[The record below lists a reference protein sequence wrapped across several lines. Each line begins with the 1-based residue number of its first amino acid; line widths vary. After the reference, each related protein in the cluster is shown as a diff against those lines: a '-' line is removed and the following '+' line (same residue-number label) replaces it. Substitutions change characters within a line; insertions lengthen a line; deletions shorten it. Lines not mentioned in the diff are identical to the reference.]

1 MGNLI
6 QDLKYGVRVLRKAP
20 AFTAVAVITLAL
32 GMGANTVV
40 LSILNAL
47 YLRTAPVRKP
57 HDIVVSEGERRG
69 ISFPEY
75 QYYRAHNTSF
85 TGLAAE
91 YAYAHAYLQTGD
103 NPRILI
109 GSLVTAN
116 YFDLLGVK
124 PFLGRFFLPQD
135 ESHPDAWRTAVLS
148 YDFWQSD
155 FGADA
160 AVVGRTLKLNGVTVT
175 VIGVAPPQF
184 HRLFYGFDNDFWLPG
199 GAASYIVP
207 HCDPSSYSC
216 DFFSSLIGR
225 LRPGEQI
232 GNAQAEINGLDK
244 QWEASYPDLRTRTLS
259 FFPARGIDPANRKKI
274 SQLPPL
280 LLAAVAVLLLIACA
294 NLSGLLLARG
304 VVRNQEIA
312 IRLALG
318 AGRRRIIRQLLT
330 ESGML
335 GLAGSACGLALLLW
349 SEPWLSHFPF
359 ARTEGFRSFY
369 DIQFDWRV
377 LLATFGVG
385 MVSVLIF
392 GTLPALRTSKA
403 QPMQVM
409 KQMGAS
415 AGRHSPARNI
425 LVVAQMA
432 LAVVL
437 AAGAVLIYQS
447 LSHILMGR
455 GFDPK
460 HVAIVRVSPYRL
472 GYPQEK
478 SARIQTEALRQI
490 RQLPGVESASFGQ
503 LMPWWESWDDWV
515 ALPGEDGTAKDA
527 RIFVHY
533 NSIAPGYLKTLKIRL
548 LQGREFTDNDRAGAP
563 NVVVVNETLA
573 RQLWPDRSPIGQTL
587 VMGAVRSWDQST
599 GRSENYTVVGV
610 AQDAQ
615 YNPATD
621 EAHTFMYMPYWQVQN
636 NGDSRFFVRTLSDPG
651 PMLRQIKKVIRGID
665 PNVPVGE
672 DSTMVEALL
681 KDFGALRL
689 ARVILVFTGM
699 SALVLTAVG
708 LYSILAFLVAQRRRE
723 IGIRLALGATRR
735 QILNLFLREGMRLAI
750 AGMLTGFLAAILSL
764 RMLSRLLYG
773 IAPGDPLVLC
783 AVLLGL
789 GVICGLA
796 SYVPARR
803 AMKLDPMVAL
813 RYE

>member
-6 QDLKYGVRVLRKAP
+6 QDLKYGLRVLRKAP
-20 AFTAVAVITLAL
+20 VFTAVAVITLAL

-40 LSILNAL
+40 FSILNAL
-47 YLRTAPVRKP
+47 YLRTAPVLKP
-57 HDIVVSEGERRG
+57 HELVVSEGERRD

-91 YAYAHAYLQTGD
+91 YSSAHAYLQTGD
-103 NPRILI
+103 NPRILL
-109 GSLVTAN
+109 GSLVTGN

-124 PFLGRFFLPQD
+124 PLLGRFFLPQD

-148 YDFWQSD
+148 YGLWQSD
-155 FGADA
+155 FGADT

-184 HRLFYGFDNDFWLPG
+184 HRLFYGSDNDFWLLG

-207 HCDPSSYSC
+207 HCDPSGYTC
-216 DFFSSLIGR
+216 DFFTSLIGR
-225 LRPGEQI
+225 LRPGEQT

-244 QWEASYPDLRTRTLS
+244 QWEASYPDLRKTTLT
-259 FFPARGIDPANRKKI
+259 FFPARGIDPASRKEI

-312 IRLALG
+312 VRLALG

-330 ESGML
+330 ESAML
-335 GLAGSACGLALLLW
+335 GLAGGACGFLLLLW
-349 SEPWLSHFPF
+349 SEPWLSRFPF
-359 ARTEGFRSFY
+359 AGTEGFSSFY
-369 DIQFDWRV
+369 DIQLDWRV
-377 LLATFGVG
+377 LLATLLVG

-392 GTLPALRTSKA
+392 GILPALRTSKA
-403 QPMQVM
+403 QPMQAM
-409 KQMGAS
+409 KQTD
-415 AGRHSPARNI
+415 AGGKQRSRARNI
-425 LVVAQMA
+425 LVVGQMA

-455 GFDPK
+455 GFDPS
-460 HVAIVRVSPYRL
+460 HVDIVRVSPYRL
-472 GYPQEK
+472 GYAQEK
-478 SARIQTEALRQI
+478 SARIQTEALRHL
-490 RQLPGVESASFGQ
+490 RDLPGVESASFGQ

-515 ALPGEDGTAKDA
+515 AVPGQDGTGKDA

-533 NSIAPGYLKTLKIRL
+533 NSIAPGYLQTLKIRL
-548 LQGREFTDNDRAGAP
+548 LQGREFTDRDRAGAP
-563 NVVVVNETLA
+563 NVVVVNQTLA
-573 RQLWPDRSPIGQTL
+573 RQLWPERDPIGQTL
-587 VMGAVRSWDQST
+587 VMGGVRSWDQST
-599 GRSENYTVVGV
+599 DTSENYTVVGV
-610 AQDAQ
+610 AEDAQ

-621 EAHTFMYMPYWQVQN
+621 GAHTFMYLPYWQVQN
-636 NGDSRFFVRTLSDPG
+636 NGDSRFIVRTLSDPR
-651 PMLRQIKKVIRGID
+651 PMLRQINKLIRDID
-665 PNVPVGE
+665 PSVPVGE

-689 ARVILVFTGM
+689 ARVILVFTGT
-699 SALVLTAVG
+699 SALALTAVG

-723 IGIRLALGATRR
+723 IGIRLALGATHR
-735 QILNLFLREGMRLAI
+735 QILNLFLREGMRLAL
-750 AGMLTGFLAAILSL
+750 AGTLTGFITALLSL

-773 IAPGDPLVLC
+773 IAPADPLVLC
-783 AVLLGL
+783 AVLLGV
-789 GVICGLA
+789 GIVCTLA

-803 AMKLDPMVAL
+803 ATKLDPIVAL